1 MSPRFGGVI
10 DELLAGQWVDP
21 KTGDRHGIPIEAIA
35 IEPSLA
41 GMEADLVAARH
52 PGKRLTVVHDPFTR
66 KALGERVFAALKAA
80 GLPAD
85 ELVWEN
91 ARCSTDGVAELGT
104 LTEGAEA
111 LIAVGSGTVSD
122 SAKYATFLDGRE
134 YSVFATSPMNAY
146 TTPTASV
153 SDGGMKTS
161 LTCHSAKGVFFDLEV
176 LARCPQRLV
185 AAAFADVVCRTTAQ
199 VDWLLSHLLFG
210 TAYKDVPYTLLQR
223 DEDHL
228 IEKAGAIQKGD
239 PDALATLTRVSAI
252 MGLSTS
258 FTGTTHVGSMA
269 EHMIS
274 HTIDMFAAA
283 HDGKHPGT
291 SHGEQVGVA
300 TLTMSRLQ
308 NAILRA
314 EAPPVV
320 RPTVIPEGRLKAT
333 YGEDMA
339 GTMITAT
346 ARKALDEAGAA
357 RLNAL
362 LDERWDEIRG
372 TLIAVMR
379 PFEELDA
386 AMAAAGCQRT
396 GTELGLSEAFYGQ
409 AVRDARFIRDRYSML
424 DLADDSGLLEPF
436 IGSVH

>member
-1 MSPRFGGVI
+1 MSPHFGGVI
-10 DELLAGQWVDP
+10 DELLAGTWIDP
-21 KTGDRHGIPIEAIA
+21 KTGEKHGIPIRSIA

-41 GMEADLVAARH
+41 GEEAKLVRDLFPDDRI
-52 PGKRLTVVHDPFTR
+52 TVVHDAFTR
-66 KALGERVFAALKAA
+66 EALGERVFEALKAA
-80 GLPAD
+80 GGEVD
-85 ELVWEN
+85 EFVWDKP
-91 ARCSTDGVAELGT
+91 RCTTEGVTE
-104 LTEGAEA
+104 LTEATRGAGA
-111 LIAVGSGTVSD
+111 LVAVGSGTVSD
-122 SAKYATFLDGRE
+122 SAKFATFLDGRE
-134 YSVFATSPMNAY
+134 YCVFATSPMNAY

-153 SDGGMKTS
+153 SEGGMKKS

-210 TAYKDVPYTLLQR
+210 TPYKDVPYTLLSL

-274 HTIDMFAAA
+274 HSIDMFAK
-283 HDGKHPGT
+283 DFGGHPGT

-300 TLTMSRLQ
+300 TLTMSRLHNQ
-308 NAILRA
+308 ILHA
-314 EAPPVV
+314 ERPPHVG
-320 RPTVIPEGRLKAT
+320 PTVIPETRLRET
-333 YGEDMA
+333 YGHAMA
-339 GTMITAT
+339 ATMIAAT
-346 ARKALDEAGAA
+346 RAKALDTKGAA
-357 RLNAL
+357 ALNKRLEEN
-362 LDERWDEIRG
+362 WDEIRH
-372 TLIAVMR
+372 TLLAVTR

-396 GTELGLSEAFYGQ
+396 GTELGLSEAFYRQ
-409 AVRDARFIRDRYSML
+409 AVRDARYIRDRYSML
-424 DLADDSGLLEPF
+424 DLADDAGLLAPF
-436 IGSVH
+436 VATLH